1 MDKRQLRIEQILRRS
16 QWTEEDV
23 RWMAEY
29 LRHADQ
35 HELEIVASILYAGDL
50 QNNREP
56 LDIERSSRLLEGIH
70 KRIQPK
76 RSRLK
81 RLRGILPYVAAM
93 FLIAVV
99 TSYFIV
105 VLQLRE
111 GPAIADVQPGG
122 NRATLTL
129 GDGRTIDLS
138 EKQDGIIVDDGIS
151 YLDGSTVLSEQVNEG
166 IRVGGKQHLTLTT
179 PKGGTYQIKL
189 PDGTVVWLNAAS
201 ILKYPSRFDGN
212 ERVIEL
218 EGEAYFDVAIAG
230 AQHVPFKVI
239 AHGQVIEVLGTEFN
253 VSAYADDPE
262 TKTTLVEGNVRVKAV
277 GSGGTNLSSSFSYLK
292 PGQQAVTRGS
302 FLDISEVD
310 IFDYTAWRDGMIVL
324 NGARLADV
332 MRQVE
337 RWYDVVV
344 DVPVLKTNKTA
355 YVIINRNENLSSV
368 LKALEETY
376 QVKLKLEGRRVG
388 IIE

>member
-35 HELEIVASILYAGDL
+35 HELETIASILYAGDL

-81 RLRGILPYVAAM
+81 RLKGILPYVAAM
-93 FLIAVV
+93 FLIVVV

-105 VLQLRE
+105 VLQLSE

-138 EKQDGIIVDDGIS
+138 EKQDGIVVDDGIS

-230 AQHVPFKVI
+230 APHVPFKVI

-277 GSGGTNLSSSFSYLK
+277 GSEGTNLSSSFSYLK

-344 DVPVLKTNKTA
+344 DFPVLKTNKTA

>member
-1 MDKRQLRIEQILRRS
+1 MRIEQILRRS

-35 HELEIVASILYAGDL
+35 HELETIASILYADDL

-93 FLIAVV
+93 FLIAIV

-138 EKQDGIIVDDGIS
+138 EKQDGIIVDNGIS

>member
-35 HELEIVASILYAGDL
+35 HELETIASILYADDL

-93 FLIAVV
+93 FLIAIV

-138 EKQDGIIVDDGIS
+138 EKQDGIIVDNGIS

-277 GSGGTNLSSSFSYLK
+277 GSEGTNLSSSFSYLK

>member
-1 MDKRQLRIEQILRRS
+1 VDKRQLRIEQILRRS

-35 HELEIVASILYAGDL
+35 HELETIASILYAGDL

-81 RLRGILPYVAAM
+81 RLKGILPYVAAM
-93 FLIAVV
+93 FLIVVV

-105 VLQLRE
+105 VLQLSE

-138 EKQDGIIVDDGIS
+138 EKQDGIVVDDGIS

-230 AQHVPFKVI
+230 APHVPFKVI

-277 GSGGTNLSSSFSYLK
+277 GSEGTNLSSSFSYLK

-344 DVPVLKTNKTA
+344 DFPVLKTNKTA

>member
-35 HELEIVASILYAGDL
+35 HELETIASILYADDL

-93 FLIAVV
+93 FLIAIV

-138 EKQDGIIVDDGIS
+138 EKQDGIIVDNGIS

>member
-1 MDKRQLRIEQILRRS
+1 VDKRQLRIEQILRRS

-35 HELEIVASILYAGDL
+35 HELETIASILYADDL

-93 FLIAVV
+93 FLIAIV

-138 EKQDGIIVDDGIS
+138 EKQDGIIVDNGIS